1 MTLMDMRAQ
10 DINNSPADGSSGSE
24 RSTMPHMSKTATPAA
39 TNDAEASGDNSPFGT
54 GSSSRR
60 RRFIRFGMYI
70 GIVGLALVGTY
81 FATRDSETSGG
92 AADHAHSAAP
102 ATGDSAAPVMLSDVD
117 AQRIGVTFAT
127 ATMGSIAQE
136 IRTVGQITFDETR
149 VSTVAPKVDGFVEQL
164 HVNSMGQLV
173 RRGEPLLSIYSPMLV
188 SAQEELLLARRLVSD
203 VGGGTPDAVRGAQE
217 LLASARRRLLYWA
230 VPESEIERIERTGAV
245 RRTITLT
252 SPASGFVVEKAV
264 FPGQRIMAGDALF
277 KLADLSVVWVEGQ
290 VFEQDLALVRTGQRV
305 GVTVDALPSEQ
316 WVGRV
321 AYVYPT
327 LDAETRTTRVR
338 VELANSGL
346 RLKPGMYATLHI
358 TGAGRGNVVTVPR
371 SAVLT
376 TGQRSL
382 VFVRQPDGML
392 EPREVAVGLTSGDRV
407 EIQQGIVKGET
418 VVASATFL
426 IDAESNLGS
435 VLGGMAN
442 MPGMDTPGKDMP
454 VAPGLKTAPPANAP
468 TRAPPP
474 RAPSSPAGTT
484 PPSGPSTPSDPHA
497 EHRR

>member
-1 MTLMDMRAQ
+1 MTLT
-10 DINNSPADGSSGSE
+10 SE
-24 RSTMPHMSKTATPAA
+24 
-39 TNDAEASGDNSPFGT
+39 GSPFGA
-54 GSSSRR
+54 GPSSPRR
-60 RRFIRFGMYI
+60 RLARFGIYA
-70 GIVGLALVGTY
+70 GIVGLALAGTY
-81 FATRDSETSGG
+81 LATREPATSDNM
-92 AADHAHSAAP
+92 AAHPPSSAP

-117 AQRIGVTFAT
+117 AERIGVTFAT
-127 ATMGSIAQE
+127 ATIGSVAQE

-149 VSTVAPKVDGFVEQL
+149 VSTIAPKVDGFVEQL

-173 RRGEPLLSIYSPMLV
+173 RRGDPLLSIYSPMLV

-217 LLASARRRLLYWA
+217 LLASARRRLLYWD

-245 RRTITLT
+245 RRAVTLT
-252 SPASGFVVEKAV
+252 SPARGFVVEKAV

-290 VFEQDLALVRTGQRV
+290 VFEQDLASVRTGQRV

-316 WVGRV
+316 WMGRV

-338 VELANSGL
+338 VELANNGL

-358 TGAGRGNVVTVPR
+358 TGAGRGNVVTLPR
-371 SAVLT
+371 SAVLS
-376 TGQRSL
+376 TGQRNI
-382 VFVRQPDGML
+382 VFVRRPDGML
-392 EPREVAVGLTSGDRV
+392 EPREVAVGLTSDDRV
-407 EIQQGIVKGET
+407 EIREGIVEGET

-442 MPGMDTPGKDMP
+442 MPGMDMPGMETPGKDMP
-454 VAPGLKTAPPANAP
+454 VAPGTKTTQPANAP
-468 TRAPPP
+468 AGAPPG
-474 RAPSSPAGTT
+474 RAPSSPTGT
-484 PPSGPSTPSDPHA
+484 PRPSDPSSLSDPHA